1 MPPSFDTPVRGSH
14 WNIALRFGIEKL
26 EWCGYQ
32 MVKKFEDMITCF
44 DRMHERDGQQNR
56 QTDRQTDTAHTSC
69 GTNEQRRDAI
79 EICSV
84 GLLVFQSFTD

>member
-26 EWCGYQ
+26 KWCGYQ

-44 DRMHERDGQQNR
+44 DRMHEGDGQQNR
-56 QTDRQTDTAHTSC
+56 QTDRHRTYIMRHK
-69 GTNEQRRDAI
+69 
-79 EICSV
+79 
-84 GLLVFQSFTD
+84 